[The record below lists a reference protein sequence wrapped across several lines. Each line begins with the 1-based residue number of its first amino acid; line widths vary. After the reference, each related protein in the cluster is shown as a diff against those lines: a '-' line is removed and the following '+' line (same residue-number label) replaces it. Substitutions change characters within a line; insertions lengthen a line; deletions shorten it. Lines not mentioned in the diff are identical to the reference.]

1 MLRRCTDHLTENAE
15 HQAVA
20 VLGIALT
27 NIGTF
32 VRCGLSECVCV
43 PISLKCDGL
52 AVVSIHSRGFTMN
65 VHISYFFRTLLSSDQ
80 ARRLVL
86 K

>member
-32 VRCGLSECVCV
+32 VFFFFSVCECDELFVPLLVSSLLCSRLSIETKRAGLIFILYNEC
-43 PISLKCDGL
+43 
-52 AVVSIHSRGFTMN
+52 H
-65 VHISYFFRTLLSSDQ
+65 
-80 ARRLVL
+80 
-86 K
+86 

>member
-27 NIGTF
+27 NIGTYFECGGCCLCVYLCVF
-32 VRCGLSECVCV
+32 V
-43 PISLKCDGL
+43 
-52 AVVSIHSRGFTMN
+52 
-65 VHISYFFRTLLSSDQ
+65 SSMF
-80 ARRLVL
+80 ALFLRWF
-86 K
+86 